1 MASWRQRIGAVLQ
14 DDYLLS
20 GTLADNISFF
30 HPQPDDQAIE
40 AAARFARVHDDIAK
54 MPMSYHTLVSD
65 MGAAL
70 SSGQRQ
76 RILLAR
82 ALYRDPDVLLLD
94 EGTAN
99 LDVKTEDIIARAIAT
114 MPTTRV
120 AISHRPALV
129 DLADIVLHVEGGKV
143 ERLENRKRQS
153 PLAQFQV
160 QSAERPWP

>member
-1 MASWRQRIGAVLQ
+1 MAYQS
-14 DDYLLS
+14 
-20 GTLADNISFF
+20 
-30 HPQPDDQAIE
+30 
-40 AAARFARVHDDIAK
+40 
-54 MPMSYHTLVSD
+54 LVSD

-99 LDVKTEDIIARAIAT
+99 LDEKTEGLVAMAIAA
-114 MPTTRV
+114 MPVTRI

-129 DLADIVLHVEGGKV
+129 DLADIVLHVEDGKV
-143 ERLENRKRQS
+143 RRIDKPSRPG
-153 PLAQFQV
+153 PLAAFQIKPG
-160 QSAERPWP
+160 ERRAP

>member
-1 MASWRQRIGAVLQ
+1 MAYQ
-14 DDYLLS
+14 
-20 GTLADNISFF
+20 
-30 HPQPDDQAIE
+30 
-40 AAARFARVHDDIAK
+40 
-54 MPMSYHTLVSD
+54 TLVSD

-99 LDVKTEDIIARAIAT
+99 LDEKTEGLVALAIAA
-114 MPTTRV
+114 MPVTRI

-129 DLADIVLHVEGGKV
+129 ELADVVLHVEDGKV
-143 ERLENRKRQS
+143 QRIAKPNRPSSLAAFQIKPGERQRQ
-153 PLAQFQV
+153 
-160 QSAERPWP
+160 

>member
-1 MASWRQRIGAVLQ
+1 
-14 DDYLLS
+14 
-20 GTLADNISFF
+20 
-30 HPQPDDQAIE
+30 
-40 AAARFARVHDDIAK
+40 
-54 MPMSYHTLVSD
+54 MSYQTLVSD

-99 LDVKTEDIIARAIAT
+99 LDEKTEGLVALAIAA
-114 MPTTRV
+114 MPVTRI

-129 DLADIVLHVEGGKV
+129 DLADVVLHVEDGKV
-143 ERLENRKRQS
+143 QRIAKPSRPSSLAAFQIKPGERQRQ
-153 PLAQFQV
+153 
-160 QSAERPWP
+160 